1 MFKSLHPAL
10 KVTLYCIAF
19 TGIYLLAYF
28 IKAPVYNEYE
38 KLPHAI
44 IGVLVALLLTWLFL
58 KADGKT
64 FRQIGLFWEGSQTL
78 LRFVRGVLIGILLMG
93 AMTLAVIFFSGF
105 RIVLNPGSTIPGF
118 LWASLSLLPLAF
130 MEEFAFRAY
139 PLETLKA
146 KSGIRI
152 TIFLTAF
159 LFGAYH
165 LANGWTLQD
174 SFLGAGVW
182 GIIFGLAALW
192 SGGIALPTGLHY
204 AVNLTT
210 SAFTVSTGSYQL
222 FLLKSA
228 DGQSLENYQGSQLEV
243 LLPAVCLLL
252 TGLAAMEWYRRKKA

>member
-10 KVTLYCIAF
+10 KISLYCIAF

-78 LRFVRGVLIGILLMG
+78 LRFVRGLLIGIVLMG

-118 LWASLSLLPLAF
+118 LWASLSLLPLGF

-159 LFGAYH
+159 YSGPIISPMAGHCRIPFSVPGSGASFSGWPRFGR
-165 LANGWTLQD
+165 
-174 SFLGAGVW
+174 VV
-182 GIIFGLAALW
+182 
-192 SGGIALPTGLHY
+192 LPCPR
-204 AVNLTT
+204 ACIM
-210 SAFTVSTGSYQL
+210 
-222 FLLKSA
+222 
-228 DGQSLENYQGSQLEV
+228 
-243 LLPAVCLLL
+243 P
-252 TGLAAMEWYRRKKA
+252 